1 MLKKRPVTKS
11 QSLVNAVMV
20 DEVELDRAIAKAEA
34 EYQIDKKVYNA
45 PEVLKSLRTRY
56 LRAD

>member
-34 EYQIDKKVYNA
+34 EYQIDKTVYNA